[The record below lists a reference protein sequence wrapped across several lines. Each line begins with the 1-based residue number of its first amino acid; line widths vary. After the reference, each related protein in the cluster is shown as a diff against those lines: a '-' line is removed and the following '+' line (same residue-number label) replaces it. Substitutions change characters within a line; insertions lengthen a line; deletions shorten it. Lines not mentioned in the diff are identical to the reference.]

1 MLLLIVKIRV
11 INLTQTVAAA
21 MKTDDGKVG
30 KNMNTKHMKAII
42 VLCNLS
48 AIFFMV
54 YMITS
59 SAGYTVLLGDDF
71 THGVRV
77 GAFHVPLFSYVAASL
92 RYMKEIYLDWQGTY
106 FSMFL
111 QAFLSPIN
119 NFGLPQ
125 LKLVMMGN
133 ALLFFLSLFGM
144 IWAMLDFLWKDSKKW
159 HVRLTIYT
167 IILFSVLD
175 ADVFTEIFF
184 WYSGAVAYS
193 IPLSFMLLSAMCFLM
208 SNNARY
214 TNRRRNFLS
223 AFSAVLIFLAA
234 GGSLAVSGTGC
245 YVILLLVLGF
255 WLADRKVCVR
265 NMAVLAAGIAGSLIN
280 VAAPGNFARHT
291 YSSGGSNSW
300 RLIQSVK
307 WAVKNVWAETGRLT
321 RETMFGVMLLV
332 MLLLGIYLS
341 GRIQAV
347 LKTYG
352 IISILALG
360 WGYVT
365 AFPVAFGYSGP
376 AFPNRCCFVLDV
388 VLVLSLLNFAF
399 FAGCCLDWWADL
411 CADRRVWAVLM
422 IVVFTAFLFGPEG
435 IGDSSLIAVAESNHN
450 GSYRRYYEECKAIY
464 EYLENC
470 PEEDV
475 VIKMPEYIENF
486 ECFYFDEDENG
497 WVNVGIAAYYH
508 KNSVRRKA
516 E

>member
-1 MLLLIVKIRV
+1 
-11 INLTQTVAAA
+11 
-21 MKTDDGKVG
+21 
-30 KNMNTKHMKAII
+30 MNTKYGKWII
-42 VLCNLS
+42 ILCNLS
-48 AIFFMV
+48 AIFFMGYV
-54 YMITS
+54 MIS

-77 GAFHVPLFSYVAASL
+77 GAFHVPFFSYVAASL

-119 NFGLPQ
+119 NFGMPQ

-133 ALLFFLSLFGM
+133 ALLFFLSLFGAV
-144 IWAMLDFLWKDSKKW
+144 WAALDFLWKDGRGM

-167 IILFSVLD
+167 VILFSVLD

-193 IPLSFMLLSAMCFLM
+193 IPLSFMLLSGMCFLLV
-208 SNNARY
+208 NNARY
-214 TNRRRNFLS
+214 TKRRRNVL
-223 AFSAVLIFLAA
+223 AAVSAVLLFLAA

-245 YVILLLVLGF
+245 YGILLVALGF
-255 WLADRKVCVR
+255 WLADRKICVR
-265 NMAVLAAGIAGSLIN
+265 NIVVLAAGIAGSLIN

-307 WAVKNVWAETGRLT
+307 WAVKNVWSETGRLT

-332 MLLLGIYLS
+332 MLLMGIYLS
-341 GRIQAV
+341 GRLRSV

-352 IISILALG
+352 IISVLALG

-399 FAGCCLDWWADL
+399 FVGCCLDRWADL
-411 CADRRVWAVLM
+411 RADRRVWAVLLT
-422 IVVFTAFLFGPEG
+422 VVFAAFLFAPEG
-435 IGDSSLIAVAESNHN
+435 IEESSLTAVAKSNHN
-450 GSYRRYYEECKAIY
+450 GSYKRYYEECNSIY

-475 VIKMPEYIENF
+475 VLKMPDYIENF

-497 WVNVGIAAYYH
+497 WVNVGMAAYYQ
-508 KNSVRRKA
+508 KNSVRRQA